1 LYGSEVAHEFNET
14 RQKLIQATSDLMDL
28 HAIEDLSAAMVLERA
43 GASKSSMYH
52 FFEDF
57 GDLLDETYVV
67 RFGASVRV
75 SIDVINKIVENSST
89 KEEFFLALEHLTAST
104 QARENASLRFRR
116 ARKLARSERNEK
128 FKKSLGELQ
137 QQLTDSLTLAFE
149 QAQEKGFLNKSFEAR
164 TGAVFIQ
171 AYTLGRIVD
180 DITTT
185 HMNDADWEKLIGRI
199 AREVLG

>member
-1 LYGSEVAHEFNET
+1 MAHESNET
-14 RQKLIQATSDLMDL
+14 RQNLIQATSELMDL
-28 HAIEDLSAAMVLERA
+28 HAIEDISAAMILERA

-67 RFGASVRV
+67 RFGENVRV
-75 SIDVINKIVENSST
+75 SIVVIEKIIARSTT
-89 KEEFFLALEHLTAST
+89 KEEFFVALDRLTAST
-104 QARENASLRFRR
+104 QDRGLASLRFSR
-116 ARKLARSERNEK
+116 ARELARSERNEK
-128 FKKSLGELQ
+128 FQKSLGKLQ
-137 QQLTDSLTLAFE
+137 QQLTDSLTSAF
-149 QAQEKGFLNKSFEAR
+149 QTAQDKGFLNKDIEAR

-180 DITTT
+180 DITENQ
-185 HMNDADWEKLIGRI
+185 MNDADWQKLIGRI

>member
-1 LYGSEVAHEFNET
+1 VAHEFNET

-75 SIDVINKIVENSST
+75 SIDVINRIVENSKT
-89 KEEFFLALEHLTAST
+89 KEEFFLALEQLTKST

-128 FKKSLGELQ
+128 FRISLGELQ

>member
-1 LYGSEVAHEFNET
+1 MAHEQNET
-14 RQKLIQATSDLMDL
+14 RQNLIKATSDLMDL
-28 HAIEDLSAAMVLERA
+28 HAIEDISATMVLEHA

-57 GDLLDETYVV
+57 SDLLEETYVV
-67 RFGASVRV
+67 RFGETVRT
-75 SIDVINKIVENSST
+75 SILVIEKIIAKSNT
-89 KEEFFLALEHLTAST
+89 KEEFFVALDRLTEATQDRKLASIRFSR
-104 QARENASLRFRR
+104 ARE
-116 ARKLARSERNEK
+116 LARSERHEK
-128 FKKSLGELQ
+128 FQKSLGALQ
-137 QQLTDSLTLAFE
+137 QKLTDSLTLAFE
-149 QAQEKGFLNKSFEAR
+149 TAQEKGFLNKNFEAR

-180 DITTT
+180 DITAT

>member
-1 LYGSEVAHEFNET
+1 MAHEQNET
-14 RQKLIQATSDLMDL
+14 RHNLIQATSELMDL
-28 HAIEDLSAAMVLERA
+28 HAIEDISAVMVLERA

-57 GDLLDETYVV
+57 ADLLEETYVV
-67 RFGASVRV
+67 RFGETVRI
-75 SIDVINKIVENSST
+75 SIIVIEKIIAKSNT
-89 KEEFFLALEHLTAST
+89 KEEFFAALDRLTATT
-104 QARENASLRFRR
+104 QDRGISAIRFGRARE
-116 ARKLARSERNEK
+116 LARSERHEK
-128 FKKSLGELQ
+128 FQKSLGALQ

-149 QAQEKGFLNKSFEAR
+149 TAQEKGFLNKKFEAR

>member
-1 LYGSEVAHEFNET
+1 VAHEQNET
-14 RQKLIQATSDLMDL
+14 RQNLIKATSDLMDL
-28 HAIEDLSAAMVLERA
+28 HAIEDISAAMVLERA

-57 GDLLDETYVV
+57 SDLLEQTYIV
-67 RFGASVRV
+67 RFGETVAISIRV
-75 SIDVINKIVENSST
+75 IEKIIARSTT
-89 KEEFFLALEHLTAST
+89 KEEFFVALDRLTAST
-104 QARENASLRFRR
+104 QDRGIASIRFSRARE
-116 ARKLARSERNEK
+116 LARSERHEK
-128 FKKSLGELQ
+128 FRKSLGKLQ

-149 QAQEKGFLNKSFEAR
+149 TAQEKGFLNKSIEAR

>member
-1 LYGSEVAHEFNET
+1 MVHEQNET
-14 RQKLIQATSDLMDL
+14 RLNLIQATSDLMDL
-28 HAIEDLSAAMVLERA
+28 HAIEDISAAMALERS

-57 GDLLDETYVV
+57 SDLLEETYVV
-67 RFGASVRV
+67 RFGENVKE
-75 SIDVINKIVENSST
+75 SITVIEKIIARSTT
-89 KEEFFLALEHLTAST
+89 KEEFFVALDRLTAST

-116 ARKLARSERNEK
+116 ARKLARSERHEK
-128 FKKSLGELQ
+128 FRKSLGELQ

-149 QAQEKGFLNKSFEAR
+149 QAQEKGFLNKDFEAR

-180 DITTT
+180 DITEN

>member
-1 LYGSEVAHEFNET
+1 MAHESNET
-14 RQKLIQATSDLMDL
+14 RHNLIQATSELMDL
-28 HAIEDLSAAMVLERA
+28 HAIEDISASMILERA

-67 RFGASVRV
+67 RFGENVRV
-75 SIDVINKIVENSST
+75 SIVVIEKIIARSTT
-89 KEEFFLALEHLTAST
+89 KEEFFVALDRLTAST
-104 QARENASLRFRR
+104 QDRGLASLRFSR
-116 ARKLARSERNEK
+116 ARELARSERNEK
-128 FKKSLGELQ
+128 FQKSLGKLQ
-137 QQLTDSLTLAFE
+137 QQLTDSLTSAF
-149 QAQEKGFLNKSFEAR
+149 QTAQDKGFLNKDIEAR

-180 DITTT
+180 DITENQ
-185 HMNDADWEKLIGRI
+185 MNDADWQKLIGRI

>member
-1 LYGSEVAHEFNET
+1 MAHDQNVT
-14 RQKLIQATSDLMDL
+14 RQKLIQATSDLMDKL
-28 HAIEDLSAAMVLERA
+28 AIEDISAAMVLERA

-52 FFEDF
+52 FFDDF
-57 GDLLDETYVV
+57 SDLLEETYVV

-75 SIDVINKIVENSST
+75 SIDIINKIVQNSKS
-89 KEEFFLALEHLTAST
+89 KEEFFLALEQLTAST
-104 QARENASLRFRR
+104 QARENAALRFRR
-116 ARKLARSERNEK
+116 ARKLARSERHEK
-128 FKKSLGELQ
+128 FRNSLGALQ

-149 QAQEKGFLNKSFEAR
+149 LAQDKGFLNKNFEAR

-185 HMNDADWEKLIGRI
+185 HMNDKDWEKLISRI

>member
-1 LYGSEVAHEFNET
+1 MAHEQNET
-14 RQKLIQATSDLMDL
+14 RQNLIKATSDLMDL
-28 HAIEDLSAAMVLERA
+28 HAIEDISASMVLERA
-43 GASKSSMYH
+43 GASKSSVYH

-57 GDLLDETYVV
+57 SDLLEQTYIV
-67 RFGASVRV
+67 RFGETVAISIRV
-75 SIDVINKIVENSST
+75 IEKIIARSTT
-89 KEEFFLALEHLTAST
+89 KEEFFVALDRLTAST
-104 QARENASLRFRR
+104 QDRGIASIRFSRARE
-116 ARKLARSERNEK
+116 LARSERHEK
-128 FKKSLGELQ
+128 FRKSLGELQ

-149 QAQEKGFLNKSFEAR
+149 TAQEKGFLNKDFEAR

>member
-1 LYGSEVAHEFNET
+1 
-14 RQKLIQATSDLMDL
+14 MDL
-28 HAIEDLSAAMVLERA
+28 HAIEEISAAMILERA

-57 GDLLDETYVV
+57 SDLLDETYVV
-67 RFGASVRV
+67 RFGKDVKE
-75 SIDVINKIVENSST
+75 SIIVIEKIIARSTT
-89 KEEFFLALEHLTAST
+89 KEEFFVALDRLTANT
-104 QARENASLRFRR
+104 QSRELASLRFRR
-116 ARKLARSERNEK
+116 ARKLARSERHEK
-128 FKKSLGELQ
+128 FQKSLGALQ

-149 QAQEKGFLNKSFEAR
+149 TAQEKGFLNKNFEAR

-180 DITTT
+180 DITETQ
-185 HMNDADWEKLIGRI
+185 MNDKDWEKLIGRI

>member
-1 LYGSEVAHEFNET
+1 MAHESNET
-14 RQKLIQATSDLMDL
+14 RQNLIKATSELMDL
-28 HAIEDLSAAMVLERA
+28 HAIEDISASMILERA

-67 RFGASVRV
+67 RFGENVRV
-75 SIDVINKIVENSST
+75 SIVVIEKIIARSTT
-89 KEEFFLALEHLTAST
+89 KEEFFVALDRLTAST
-104 QARENASLRFRR
+104 QDRALASLRFSR
-116 ARKLARSERNEK
+116 ARELARSERNEK
-128 FKKSLGELQ
+128 FQKSLGKLQ
-137 QQLTDSLTLAFE
+137 QQLTDSLTSAF
-149 QAQEKGFLNKSFEAR
+149 QTAQDKGFLNKDIEAR

-180 DITTT
+180 DITENQ
-185 HMNDADWEKLIGRI
+185 MNDADWQKLIGRI

>member
-1 LYGSEVAHEFNET
+1 MAHEQNET
-14 RQKLIQATSDLMDL
+14 RQNLIQATSELMDL
-28 HAIEDLSAAMVLERA
+28 HAVEDISASMVLERA

-57 GDLLDETYVV
+57 SDLLEETYLV
-67 RFGASVRV
+67 RFGETVRV
-75 SIDVINKIVENSST
+75 SIVVIEKIIAKSTT
-89 KEEFFLALEHLTAST
+89 KEEFFVALDRLTAST

-116 ARKLARSERNEK
+116 ARKLGRAEKHEK
-128 FKKSLGELQ
+128 FRKSLGELQ

-149 QAQEKGFLNKSFEAR
+149 TAQEKGFLNKDFEAR

-180 DITTT
+180 DVTTT

>member
-1 LYGSEVAHEFNET
+1 MVHEQNET
-14 RQKLIQATSDLMDL
+14 RLNLIQATSDLMDL
-28 HAIEDLSAAMVLERA
+28 HAIEDISASMVLERA

-57 GDLLDETYVV
+57 SDLLEETYVV
-67 RFGASVRV
+67 RFGENVKE
-75 SIDVINKIVENSST
+75 SIAVIEKIVSKSTT
-89 KEEFFLALEHLTAST
+89 KEEFFVALDRLTAST
-104 QARENASLRFRR
+104 QARENASLRFKR
-116 ARKLARSERNEK
+116 ARKLARSERHEK
-128 FKKSLGELQ
+128 FRNSLGALQ
-137 QQLTDSLTLAFE
+137 QQLTDSLTSAFE
-149 QAQEKGFLNKSFEAR
+149 QAQEKGFLNKNFEAR

-180 DITTT
+180 DITEN

>member
-1 LYGSEVAHEFNET
+1 MVHEQNET
-14 RQKLIQATSDLMDL
+14 RQNLIQATSDLMDL
-28 HAIEDLSAAMVLERA
+28 HAIEDISAAMVLERS

-57 GDLLDETYVV
+57 SDLLEETYVV
-67 RFGASVRV
+67 RFGNEVRE
-75 SIDVINKIVENSST
+75 SIVVIEKIIERSKT
-89 KEEFFLALEHLTAST
+89 KEEFFVALDRLTATT

-116 ARKLARSERNEK
+116 ARKLARSERHEK
-128 FKKSLGELQ
+128 FRKSLGELQ

-149 QAQEKGFLNKSFEAR
+149 TAQEKGFLNKDFEAR

>member
-1 LYGSEVAHEFNET
+1 MAHEQNET
-14 RQKLIQATSDLMDL
+14 RQNLIQATSDLMDL
-28 HAIEDLSAAMVLERA
+28 HAIEDISASMVLERA

-57 GDLLDETYVV
+57 SDLLEQTYIV
-67 RFGASVRV
+67 RFGETVAISIRV
-75 SIDVINKIVENSST
+75 IEKIIARSTT
-89 KEEFFLALEHLTAST
+89 KEEFFVALDRLTAST
-104 QARENASLRFRR
+104 QDRGIASIRFSRARE
-116 ARKLARSERNEK
+116 LARSERHEK
-128 FKKSLGELQ
+128 FRKSLGELQ

-149 QAQEKGFLNKSFEAR
+149 TAQEKGFLNKDFEAR

-180 DITTT
+180 DITET

>member
-1 LYGSEVAHEFNET
+1 
-14 RQKLIQATSDLMDL
+14 MDL
-28 HAIEDLSAAMVLERA
+28 HAIEDISAAMVLERA

-57 GDLLDETYVV
+57 ADLLEETYLV
-67 RFGASVRV
+67 RFGETVRE
-75 SIDVINKIVENSST
+75 SITVIEKIIARSTT
-89 KEEFFLALEHLTAST
+89 KEEFFVALDRLTAST

-116 ARKLARSERNEK
+116 ARKLGRTEKNEK
-128 FKKSLGELQ
+128 FKIALGELQ

-149 QAQEKGFLNKSFEAR
+149 TAQEKGFLNKKFEAR

>member
-1 LYGSEVAHEFNET
+1 VAHEQNET
-14 RQKLIQATSDLMDL
+14 RQNLIQATSDLMDL
-28 HAIEDLSAAMVLERA
+28 HAIEDISASMVLERA

-57 GDLLDETYVV
+57 SDLLEQTYIV
-67 RFGASVRV
+67 RFGETVAISIRV
-75 SIDVINKIVENSST
+75 IEKIIAQSTT
-89 KEEFFLALEHLTAST
+89 KEEFFVALDRLTAST
-104 QARENASLRFRR
+104 QDRGIASIRFSRARE
-116 ARKLARSERNEK
+116 LARSERHEK
-128 FKKSLGELQ
+128 FRKSLGELQ

-149 QAQEKGFLNKSFEAR
+149 TAQEKGFLNKDFEAR

-180 DITTT
+180 DITET

>member
-1 LYGSEVAHEFNET
+1 MAHEFNET

-75 SIDVINKIVENSST
+75 SIDVINRIVENSKS
-89 KEEFFLALEHLTAST
+89 KEDFFLALEQLTKST

-149 QAQEKGFLNKSFEAR
+149 EAQEKGFLNKSFEAR

>member
-1 LYGSEVAHEFNET
+1 VPNEQNET
-14 RQKLIQATSDLMDL
+14 RQNLIQATSDLMDL
-28 HAIEDLSAAMVLERA
+28 HAIEDISASMVLERA
-43 GASKSSMYH
+43 DASKSSMYH

-57 GDLLDETYVV
+57 SDLLEETYVV
-67 RFGASVRV
+67 RFGNDV
-75 SIDVINKIVENSST
+75 SESIVVIEKIIARST
-89 KEEFFLALEHLTAST
+89 SKEEFFVALDRLTATT

-116 ARKLARSERNEK
+116 ARKLARSEKHEK
-128 FKKSLGELQ
+128 FRKSLGELQ

-149 QAQEKGFLNKSFEAR
+149 TAQEKGFLNKDFEAR

-185 HMNDADWEKLIGRI
+185 HMNDADWQKLIGRI

>member
-1 LYGSEVAHEFNET
+1 MVHDLNET
-14 RQKLIQATSDLMDL
+14 KQNLIQATSELMDV
-28 HAIEDLSAAMVLERA
+28 HAIEEITAAMVLERA
-43 GASKSSMYH
+43 SASKSSMYH

-57 GDLLDETYVV
+57 SDLLEETYLI
-67 RFGASVRV
+67 RFGETVRV
-75 SIDVINKIVENSST
+75 SIIVIEKIIAKSTT
-89 KEEFFLALEHLTAST
+89 KEEFFVALDRLTANT

-116 ARKLARSERNEK
+116 ARKLGRAEKNEK
-128 FKKSLGELQ
+128 FQKSLGALQ

-149 QAQEKGFLNKSFEAR
+149 TAQEKGFLNKNFEAR

-180 DITTT
+180 DITET

>member
-1 LYGSEVAHEFNET
+1 MAHEQNET
-14 RQKLIQATSDLMDL
+14 RQNLIKATSDLMDL
-28 HAIEDLSAAMVLERA
+28 HAIEDISAAMVLERA

-57 GDLLDETYVV
+57 SDLLEQTYIV
-67 RFGASVRV
+67 RFGETVAISIRV
-75 SIDVINKIVENSST
+75 IEKIIARSTT
-89 KEEFFLALEHLTAST
+89 KEEFFVALDRLTAST
-104 QARENASLRFRR
+104 QDRGIASIRFSRARE
-116 ARKLARSERNEK
+116 LARSERHEK
-128 FKKSLGELQ
+128 FRKSLGKLQ

-149 QAQEKGFLNKSFEAR
+149 TAQEKGFLNKSIEAR

>member
-1 LYGSEVAHEFNET
+1 MQEQNET
-14 RQKLIQATSDLMDL
+14 RQNLIQATSDLMDL
-28 HAIEDLSAAMVLERA
+28 HAIEDISAAMVLERS

-57 GDLLDETYVV
+57 SDLLEETYVV
-67 RFGASVRV
+67 RFGNEVRE
-75 SIDVINKIVENSST
+75 SIVVIEKIIERSKT
-89 KEEFFLALEHLTAST
+89 KEEFFVALDRLTATT

-116 ARKLARSERNEK
+116 ARKLARSERHEK
-128 FKKSLGELQ
+128 FRKSLGELQ

-149 QAQEKGFLNKSFEAR
+149 TAQEKGFLNKDFEAR